1 MYKTEGYRITKSNY
15 STFRDWVSTSSND
28 VIKNTHVGDIYR
40 VGEDYDGYITFKNKY
55 RLYPADEGYINTGPS
70 ERNSLWRQAEFCAI
84 YGSVIK
90 SSSDDGIT
98 IIPKKVLSNTDIS
111 AETQYDKNI

>member
-40 VGEDYDGYITFKNKY
+40 VGEDCDGYTTFENKY
-55 RLYPADEGYINTGPS
+55 RLYPADEGYINTGPAK
-70 ERNSLWRQAEFCAI
+70 EIHFGVKPNFAPYMA
-84 YGSVIK
+84 V
-90 SSSDDGIT
+90 
-98 IIPKKVLSNTDIS
+98 
-111 AETQYDKNI
+111 